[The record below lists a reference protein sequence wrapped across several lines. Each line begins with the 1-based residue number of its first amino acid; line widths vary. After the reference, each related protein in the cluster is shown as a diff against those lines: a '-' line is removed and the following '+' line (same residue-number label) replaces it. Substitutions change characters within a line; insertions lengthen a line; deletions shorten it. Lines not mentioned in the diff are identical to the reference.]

1 MPFVIDPMRVEHIP
15 AVMAV
20 ERLSFP
26 APWPSSAYRKEIQN
40 NRMAHYFVA
49 REVDHHGAPLPGL
62 LREEV
67 QPKSSGSRDGIFR
80 RIARLLNPE
89 QPRQSASERGLML
102 DLQSVVGYAGMWIV
116 AGNEAHITTIAVH
129 PVYRGRG
136 VGELLLV
143 RCIDQ
148 ARSVGADRVTLEVR
162 VSNEVAKQLYA
173 KYEFSIEGRRRRYYS
188 DNGEDAD
195 IMTTPMLGS
204 KSFLCRLAENRAQL
218 EDRLARHG

>member
-49 REVDHHGAPLPGL
+49 REVDQHGSPLPGL

-67 QPKSSGSRDGIFR
+67 QPKSSISRDGIFG
-80 RIARLLNPE
+80 RIARLLNAGGSRE
-89 QPRQSASERGLML
+89 SASERALML

-148 ARSVGADRVTLEVR
+148 AREVGADRVTLEVR

-173 KYEFSIEGRRRRYYS
+173 KYDFSIEGRRRRYYS

-195 IMTTPMLGS
+195 IMTTPTIGS

-218 EDRLARHG
+218 EARLARHG